1 MVTVKET
8 HVVKPAEET
17 PSKIMYVSDIDQ
29 INPITHAP
37 TIYFYR
43 SPSFSS
49 FPIMVEILKHSLSK
63 ALVIFYPFAGRLQWT
78 HRNRLQINCNS
89 LGAHL
94 LEAETDARI
103 DDFAPDYRPTSAV
116 RDLIPSADYKRPIED
131 LPLVLIQLT
140 KFSCGGV
147 SLGLGL
153 SHTLIDGQ
161 SALHFV
167 SEWVRIARGEGPEYL
182 PFLDRTVLVQDQEDL
197 LPADHFDGSDYKKPP
212 LMIGSLNNIEERLK
226 ETDVLML
233 RLSKEQI
240 DKLRS
245 KSNEENKRPG
255 DLDRGFTR
263 FEVVAGHM
271 WRTASKARKHMETQ
285 ETALRVVVNIRN
297 RVKPPLP
304 KFYFG
309 NAILPVIVTS
319 TYGELVS
326 KPLSYV
332 AGKIRAA
339 TEKVTD
345 EYTKKATIFLDKQED
360 LSQWRYLHV
369 VGSTQGVFY
378 GNPNMDITSWLTLPH
393 MEGGTDFGWGEED
406 HFGPGVVGFD
416 GKSFILSD
424 YSRPGSA
431 VVALRLQVT
440 HIEDFKTFFYEDIL
454 N

>member
-1 MVTVKET
+1 MVTVKAT
-8 HVVKPAEET
+8 HVVKPVEET
-17 PSKIMYVSDIDQ
+17 PSMIMYVADIDQ
-29 INPITHAP
+29 IYPIHTP

-43 SPSFSS
+43 SPNSFSS

-78 HRNRLQINCNS
+78 HRNRVQLNCNS

-116 RDLIPSADYKRPIED
+116 RDLIPYVDYSRPIED
-131 LPLVLIQLT
+131 LPQVLVQLT

-147 SLGLGL
+147 SLGLVL
-153 SHTLIDGQ
+153 SHFLADGQ
-161 SALHFV
+161 SALHFI
-167 SEWVRIARGEGPEYL
+167 SEWVRIARGEGPEYM
-182 PFLDRTVLVQDQEDL
+182 PFLDRTVLMVQDEEEDL
-197 LPADHFDGSDYKKPP
+197 LPADHFDGSDYKQPP
-212 LMIGSLNNIEERLK
+212 LMIGSLMNNIEES
-226 ETDVLML
+226 DVLML

-245 KSNEENKRPG
+245 KANEEKKRLG

-271 WRTASKARKHMETQ
+271 WRTASKARKHIETQ
-285 ETALRVVVNIRN
+285 ETALRVVVNFRN

-304 KFYFG
+304 KFFFG
-309 NAILPVIVTS
+309 NAVLPVVVSSTS
-319 TYGELVS
+319 GELVS
-326 KPLSYV
+326 MPLSYV
-332 AGKIRAA
+332 ASKIRAA

-345 EYTKKATIFLDKQED
+345 EYVKRATVFLSNQED

-369 VGSTQGVFY
+369 INGSNQGVFY

-393 MEGGTDFGWGEED
+393 NEGGTDFGWGEED
-406 HFGPGVVGFD
+406 HFGPGALGFD

-424 YSRPGSA
+424 KSRSGSA

-440 HIEDFKTFFYEDIL
+440 HIQDFKTFFYEDFL

>member
-1 MVTVKET
+1 MVTVKAT
-8 HVVKPAEET
+8 HIVKPAEET

-29 INPITHAP
+29 IHPITNAP

-49 FPIMVEILKHSLSK
+49 FQIMVEILKHSLSK
-63 ALVIFYPFAGRLQWT
+63 ALVIFYPFAGRLEWT
-78 HRNRLQINCNS
+78 HRKRVHINCNS
-89 LGAHL
+89 LGAHS

-103 DDFAPDYRPTSAV
+103 DDFAPDYRPTPAV
-116 RDLIPSADYKRPIED
+116 RDLIPYVDYSRPIEE

-147 SLGLGL
+147 SLGLAL
-153 SHTLIDGQ
+153 SHFVADGQ

-197 LPADHFDGSDYKKPP
+197 LPADFDASDYKQPP
-212 LMIGSLNNIEERLK
+212 LMIGSLNNLEERMK
-226 ETDVLML
+226 ETEVLML

-245 KSNEENKRPG
+245 KANEEKKRLG
-255 DLDRGFTR
+255 DLERGYTR

-271 WRTASKARKHMETQ
+271 WRTASKARKHMENQ
-285 ETALRVVVNIRN
+285 ETAIRVVVNFRN

-304 KFYFG
+304 KFFFG
-309 NAILPVIVTS
+309 NAILPVIVSSTS
-319 TYGELVS
+319 GELVS

-332 AGKIRAA
+332 ASKIRAA

-345 EYTKKATIFLDKQED
+345 EYTKNVAIFLDKQED

-369 VGSTQGVFY
+369 VGSTQGVFF

-393 MEGGTDFGWGEED
+393 NEGGTDFGWGEED
-406 HFGPGVVGFD
+406 HFGPGALGFD

-424 YSRPGSA
+424 NSSPGSA
-431 VVALRLQVT
+431 IIALRLQLT